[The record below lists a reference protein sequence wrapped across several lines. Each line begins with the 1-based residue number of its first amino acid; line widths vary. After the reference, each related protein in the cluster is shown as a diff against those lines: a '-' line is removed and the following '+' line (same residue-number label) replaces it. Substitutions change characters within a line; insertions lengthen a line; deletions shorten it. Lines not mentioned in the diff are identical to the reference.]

1 MQVPMVERSHLYA
14 PVRHGCDDGTDVGDV
29 VSAFVG
35 AGEGDAIGVFVSA
48 VVVAMR
54 ATPRHAWQSSTPSS
68 SAARKPCRRV
78 GIRHVMSAVRQL
90 GGKSAEILINA
101 SFSKSEA

>member
-1 MQVPMVERSHLYA
+1 MCA

-54 ATPRHAWQSSTPSS
+54 ATPVHDC
-68 SAARKPCRRV
+68 AAP
-78 GIRHVMSAVRQL
+78 
-90 GGKSAEILINA
+90 
-101 SFSKSEA
+101 